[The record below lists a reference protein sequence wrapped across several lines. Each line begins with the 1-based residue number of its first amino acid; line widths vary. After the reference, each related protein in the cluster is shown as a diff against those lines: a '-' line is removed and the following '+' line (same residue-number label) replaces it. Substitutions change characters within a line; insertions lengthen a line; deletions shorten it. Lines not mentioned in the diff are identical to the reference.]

1 MRRRRTP
8 RNLRQ
13 PERLEPRQL
22 LAVDVLAPLAHQ
34 TVAVGAAD
42 AALDLSSV
50 FDLASVSGTVVR
62 FATNAPLA
70 GPVVY
75 AELFDQPGV
84 GRVRTT
90 PATVANFLAYVDSG
104 RYADTIVHR
113 SVPGFVVQAGG
124 FAVSDDSLSLVD
136 AVPQF
141 AAVVNEPGNT
151 NARGTLAMAKL
162 GGNPDSATNQF
173 FVNLADNSGNLDAQ
187 NGGFTTFARILG
199 DGMTVVDAIAAL
211 PVYNFQ
217 SPFDDL
223 PAIGLSDPS
232 LISRDNLVTITS
244 VSRVSEL
251 VYTAAS
257 SNSAVATV
265 AIAADGRLAINY
277 TGGVPGTAT
286 ITVRAASVFD
296 ASDFTET
303 SFDVTL
309 VTAATAVNSLVGL
322 AGDALLVAR
331 STGTGFAADSSV
343 SLPSDGGWVELVE
356 GDFNGDGR
364 SDVATLST
372 AGRWWVTL
380 TPATG
385 SAQAPQVWGSLP
397 TTIAWRFFTAGDYNA
412 DGRDDI
418 AAWNPESGGW
428 RVLVS
433 DGASFS
439 SSEFGNWS
447 PATAWTTPL
456 VGDFD
461 GDGRSDLAARDPGT
475 GAWWIGRSD
484 GSSFTSSVWR
494 RQRTEIEWRFLKV
507 GDFNAD
513 GRSDIATWN
522 ARSGAWRVLTSTGT
536 GFTNTKFDNWLAA
549 ADWGDI
555 VVGDFDGDGRSDIA
569 GRDGGSG
576 QWSVARS
583 TGSAFST
590 TGWGNLRTEI
600 AWRFVTPG
608 DFDSDGRS
616 DIAAW
621 NPTSGTW
628 RVLGSTGNG
637 FAAASFGAWPAA
649 TAWSKV
655 RGLLV

>member
-1 MRRRRTP
+1 MRRRRS
-8 RNLRQ
+8 RRCQ
-13 PERLEPRQL
+13 PFGRLESLETRRL
-22 LAVDVLAPLAHQ
+22 LAVDVVQPFVDITVDAGTQALVIDLA
-34 TVAVGAAD
+34 AA
-42 AALDLSSV
+42 
-50 FDLASVSGTVVR
+50 FDLAEVTGTVVR
-62 FATNAPLA
+62 FTSDF
-70 GPVVY
+70 GPDIY
-75 AELFDQPGV
+75 AELFDQIGV
-84 GRVRTT
+84 DRARTT
-90 PATVANFLAYVDSG
+90 PETVANFLAYVDAG
-104 RYADTIVHR
+104 GYTDTIFHR
-113 SVPGFVVQAGG
+113 SVPGFIVQAGG
-124 FAVSDDSLSLVD
+124 FRLAESGPNLVES
-136 AVPQF
+136 VVQF
-141 AAVVNEPGNT
+141 GPVVNEPGNT
-151 NARGTLAMAKL
+151 NVRGTLAMAKL
-162 GGNPDSATNQF
+162 GDNPNSATNQF
-173 FVNLADNSGNLDAQ
+173 FVNLADNSGNLDSQ
-187 NGGFTTFARILG
+187 NGGFTAFGRVLG
-199 DGMTVVDAIAAL
+199 DGMTFVDTNAAL
-211 PVYNFQ
+211 PRYNFG
-217 SPFDDL
+217 SPFDEL
-223 PAIGLSDPS
+223 PAAGVDNPASIG
-232 LISRDNLVTITS
+232 RENLVAITG

-251 VYTAAS
+251 VFTAAS
-257 SNSAVATV
+257 SNPAVAAV
-265 AIAADGRLAINY
+265 AIAADGRLTVNY
-277 TGGVPGTAT
+277 TGGPLGTAT

-303 SFDVTL
+303 SFGVTL
-309 VTAATAVNSLVGL
+309 VPAATDVNSLVGL
-322 AGDALLVAR
+322 AGDTLLVAR
-331 STGTGFAADSSV
+331 STGAGFAADSSV

-397 TTIAWRFFTAGDYNA
+397 TTIGWQFFTAGDYNA

-418 AAWNPESGGW
+418 AVWNPESGGW

-433 DGASFS
+433 DGTSFS

-484 GSSFTSSVWR
+484 GSSFTSSIWR

-569 GRDGGSG
+569 GRDDGNG

-583 TGSAFST
+583 SGSGFST
-590 TGWGNLRTEI
+590 TGWGSLRTEI
-600 AWRFVTPG
+600 AWKFVTPG
-608 DFDSDGRS
+608 DFDGNGRS

-628 RVLGSTGNG
+628 RVLASMGNG
-637 FAAASFGAWPAA
+637 FAVSSFGAWPAA

-655 RGLLV
+655 RGLRV

>member
-13 PERLEPRQL
+13 PERHEPRQL

-173 FVNLADNSGNLDAQ
+173 FVNLADNSGKLDAQ

-257 SNSAVATV
+257 SNSPGRACLRRSRLGGKAIGAEVGDSLGDIFNDRRVISVSHACDVPLSSAGASINHSAPSVAAWFIGPKHTALMLPSFYNPPKEIASCQLSRNRWFWGAAVF
-265 AIAADGRLAINY
+265 
-277 TGGVPGTAT
+277 GVP
-286 ITVRAASVFD
+286 R
-296 ASDFTET
+296 
-303 SFDVTL
+303 
-309 VTAATAVNSLVGL
+309 
-322 AGDALLVAR
+322 R
-331 STGTGFAADSSV
+331 SS
-343 SLPSDGGWVELVE
+343 
-356 GDFNGDGR
+356 
-364 SDVATLST
+364 
-372 AGRWWVTL
+372 
-380 TPATG
+380 
-385 SAQAPQVWGSLP
+385 
-397 TTIAWRFFTAGDYNA
+397 NA
-412 DGRDDI
+412 
-418 AAWNPESGGW
+418 
-428 RVLVS
+428 
-433 DGASFS
+433 
-439 SSEFGNWS
+439 
-447 PATAWTTPL
+447 
-456 VGDFD
+456 
-461 GDGRSDLAARDPGT
+461 
-475 GAWWIGRSD
+475 
-484 GSSFTSSVWR
+484 
-494 RQRTEIEWRFLKV
+494 
-507 GDFNAD
+507 
-513 GRSDIATWN
+513 
-522 ARSGAWRVLTSTGT
+522 
-536 GFTNTKFDNWLAA
+536 
-549 ADWGDI
+549 
-555 VVGDFDGDGRSDIA
+555 
-569 GRDGGSG
+569 
-576 QWSVARS
+576 
-583 TGSAFST
+583 
-590 TGWGNLRTEI
+590 
-600 AWRFVTPG
+600 
-608 DFDSDGRS
+608 
-616 DIAAW
+616 
-621 NPTSGTW
+621 
-628 RVLGSTGNG
+628 
-637 FAAASFGAWPAA
+637 
-649 TAWSKV
+649 
-655 RGLLV
+655 